1 MCVYIRVVGVVTG
14 GLWEWLQ
21 EGCGSGYRRVVGVA
35 TGGLWEWL
43 QEGCGSGYR
52 WVVGVAT
59 GGLWEW
65 LQEVVGVAQE
75 WLYQWFCYMTLQ
87 DFSYVIRE
95 FRVFYIQMPNGNL
108 LSDVVG
114 GGRVPATVHIALC
127 THMCLWEC

>member
-1 MCVYIRVVGVVTG
+1 MCVHK
-14 GLWEWLQ
+14 
-21 EGCGSGYRRVVGVA
+21 GCGSGYRRVVGVA

-52 WVVGVAT
+52 R
-59 GGLWEW
+59 
-65 LQEVVGVAQE
+65 VVGVAQE

-114 GGRVPATVHIALC
+114 GGRVPRCGCASNC
-127 THMCLWEC
+127 TYCSLYTHVPVGVLIHVFHNCST